1 MVWRIAPGGE
11 FSIFQAATALSTV
24 GAADILL
31 MNTLEYRHSPHSSYI
46 ISAMLSIAFCVDI
59 VKTRSFFMRDGMST
73 VAALSAATAVPKL
86 AIIILQEFPKPF
98 CDSTGVIISQEA
110 TCGFW
115 NQTLAIWVNPIMGLG
130 RRHALAMKNLA
141 TLGPDYSSQRLS
153 SEFDR
158 IWARQDK
165 TSQWALINTC
175 VVAFRW
181 TLGPAIFSHMLT
193 TACEWAQAFSIQTTV
208 ASMGQDEPRWRPTSL
223 ILAIV
228 AIYLM
233 KMVINRKIYI
243 EAYR

>member
-1 MVWRIAPGGE
+1 
-11 FSIFQAATALSTV
+11 
-24 GAADILL
+24 
-31 MNTLEYRHSPHSSYI
+31 
-46 ISAMLSIAFCVDI
+46 MLSVEFCADI

-86 AIIILQEFPKPF
+86 AIIMLQEFPKPL
-98 CDSTGVIISQEA
+98 CDSTGQILSQEA

-115 NQTLAIWVNPIMGLG
+115 NQTLAVWVNPTMGLG
-130 RRHALAMKNLA
+130 RRQALAMKNLS

-165 TSQWALINTC
+165 TSRWALINTC

-181 TLGPAIFSHMLT
+181 TLGPAVFSHMLT

-223 ILAIV
+223 ILATV

-233 KMVINRKIYI
+233 KMVTNRKVYI